1 VAQQDPAGDGC
12 LKEGVAVMRVGLR
25 AVVLLIAAGAL
36 VGAFASAAQA
46 APWCGSPTVEDRA
59 AIVTGRSI
67 RVLYVIPSD
76 GADRTAE
83 LSPRISSDIDEITAW
98 WRSQDPERE
107 PRFDRAAFPCGQQ
120 ADIMTL
126 RLPDSAAAIR
136 PGDVRFNRIA
146 SAAEASGS
154 SAYAKQLVYYDG
166 PTDDDQICGQGG
178 GSPDASGVAVV
189 YLANCTD
196 VPTAA
201 VAAHELL
208 HAFGALATS
217 GPPSACPDTRDHPCD
232 SETDVLYPYAGTSPL
247 TSLVLDFG
255 RNDYY
260 GHTGAWLD
268 AQDSGWLRLVNR
280 QVAFAL
286 GITGRGSVESDVPGI
301 DCSSTCTTEWD
312 AGTAVSLEALPAA
325 GQRFVRWS
333 GACRGSLNCDVALS
347 AAASVGALFAPE
359 RFGIVVSV
367 SGKGAVAG
375 AGAACRVGRC
385 PRQATSYVALRLR
398 ATAAKGWRFAGWTG
412 ACRGRAAVCTV
423 SMTRATS
430 VGGRFVRS

>member
-1 VAQQDPAGDGC
+1 M
-12 LKEGVAVMRVGLR
+12 MRVTLR
-25 AVVLLIAAGAL
+25 AVVVLIATGAL
-36 VGAFASAAQA
+36 VAAFASAAQA

-59 AIVTGRSI
+59 AIATGRSI
-67 RVLYVIPSD
+67 RVVYVIPSD
-76 GADRTAE
+76 VADRTAE
-83 LSPRISSDIDEITAW
+83 LSPRISADIDEITAW

-126 RLPDSAAAIR
+126 RLLESAAALR
-136 PGDVRFNRIA
+136 PGNVRFERIA
-146 SAAEASGS
+146 TGAESSGS
-154 SAYAKQLVYYDG
+154 VYAKQLVYYDG

-178 GSPDASGVAVV
+178 GSADGSGVAVV

-208 HAFGALATS
+208 HAFGALAS
-217 GPPSACPDTRDHPCD
+217 NGPPNACPDTRDHPCD
-232 SETDVLYPYAGTSPL
+232 SQTDVLYPYAGTSPL
-247 TSLVLDFG
+247 TSLVLDLG

-260 GHTGAWLD
+260 GHSGAWLD
-268 AQDSGWLRLVNR
+268 VQDSGWLRLVNR

-286 GITGRGSVESDVPGI
+286 GITGRGSVESDLPGI
-301 DCSSTCTTEWD
+301 DCSASCTTEWD
-312 AGTAVSLEALPAA
+312 AGTTVSLEALPAA

-333 GACRGSLNCDVALS
+333 GACRGSLECDVALS
-347 AAASVGALFAPE
+347 TGASVGVLFAPE

-375 AGAACRVGRC
+375 AGPVCRIGRC
-385 PRQATSYVALRLR
+385 ARQATSYLPLRLR
-398 ATAAKGWRFAGWTG
+398 ATAAKGWSFAGWTG

-423 SMTRATS
+423 PMTKATS